1 MINANIKE
9 YVEPELAGTEEEI
22 KDNLEVLPKEFNLDI
37 SVREEIHRI
46 LTSLKNHRCSR
57 ACRS

>member
-1 MINANIKE
+1 MIDANIKE
-9 YVEPELAGTEEEI
+9 YVEPELPGTEEEI

-46 LTSLKNHRCSR
+46 LPLLKNHRCSR